1 MGGTSIQVSDNIQA
15 GIQSRISDMHQR
27 VQGLRDADMYFYNI
41 PVSELKGSSEV
52 VVSGRTMLMLAS
64 YGYLGLLGHPRINE
78 AASAAIEKY
87 GSGTH
92 GVRVLA
98 GTLDIH
104 LELER
109 TIADFK
115 NTEEAVTFS
124 SGYVTNLAA
133 ISTIV
138 GRRDIVLCDKYN
150 HASIVDGC
158 LLSGAELKRFRHNDM
173 DHLEDLL
180 KRYSDHSTKLV
191 IADAVFSMDGD
202 IINLPEVV
210 ELCRKYGAWLMMDEA
225 HSVGVLGKTGR
236 GVEEHFG
243 MQDCVDIKMGTLSKS
258 IPSIG
263 GYIAGST
270 GLVNLLKHAARGFVF
285 SAAIPP
291 AQAAAAKAAFEVIM
305 DEPDRIERVQQNARI
320 FIDSLQGL
328 GFDTMNSETAIVPVL
343 CGTDEKA
350 YELVRLCQSQDIF
363 VLPVVSPAVPEGLSR
378 LRATVTAGHS
388 RTQIEYALSVL
399 EVAGKQVG
407 LI

>member
-1 MGGTSIQVSDNIQA
+1 MSDKNQP
-15 GIQSRISDMHQR
+15 GIQHRIDGMHQR

-64 YGYLGLLGHPRINE
+64 YGYLGLLGHPRINK
-78 AASAAIEKY
+78 AAGDAIEKY

-104 LELER
+104 VELEK

-115 NTEEAVTFS
+115 NMEDAVTFS

-180 KRYSDHSTKLV
+180 KRYSDRSTKLV
-191 IADAVFSMDGD
+191 IVDAVFSMDGD
-202 IINLPEVV
+202 IINLPALV

-236 GVEEHFG
+236 GIEEHFG
-243 MQDCVDIKMGTLSKS
+243 MQDCVDVKMGTLSKT
-258 IPSIG
+258 IPSVG
-263 GYIAGST
+263 GYIAGNS
-270 GLVNLLKHAARGFVF
+270 GLVNLLKHAARGYVF

-291 AQAAAAKAAFEVIM
+291 AQAAAAKASFEVII
-305 DEPDRIERVQQNARI
+305 DEPDRIEKVQQNARV
-320 FIDSLQGL
+320 FIDGLQAI
-328 GFDTMNSETAIVPVL
+328 GFDTMSSETAIVPVL

-388 RTQIEYALSVL
+388 KTQIEHALSVL
-399 EVAGKQVG
+399 EIAGKQVG

>member
-1 MGGTSIQVSDNIQA
+1 MSDNIPA
-15 GIQSRISDMHQR
+15 GIQSRISAMHQR
-27 VQGLRDADMYFYNI
+27 VQGLRDADMYFYNM

-52 VVSGRTMLMLAS
+52 VISGRTMLMLAS
-64 YGYLGLLGHPRINE
+64 YGYLGLLGHPRINK
-78 AASAAIEKY
+78 AANDAIEKY

-104 LELER
+104 LELEQ

-115 NTEEAVTFS
+115 NSEDAVTFS

-180 KRYSDHSTKLV
+180 KRYSDRSTKLV

-202 IINLPEVV
+202 IIDLPAVV

-236 GVEEHFG
+236 GIEEHFG
-243 MQDCVDIKMGTLSKS
+243 MPDCIDVKMGTLSKT

-263 GYIAGST
+263 GYIAGSS

-291 AQAAAAKAAFEVIM
+291 AQAAAAKAAFEVIV
-305 DEPDRIERVQQNARI
+305 DEPDRIKSVQQNARM
-320 FIDSLQGL
+320 FIDGLQKL
-328 GFDTMNSETAIVPVL
+328 GFDTMSSETAIVPVL

-350 YELVRLCQSQDIF
+350 YELVRLCQSQDLF

-388 RTQIEYALSVL
+388 KSQIEHALYVL
-399 EVAGKQVG
+399 EVAGKQAG

>member
-1 MGGTSIQVSDNIQA
+1 
-15 GIQSRISDMHQR
+15 MHQR
-27 VQGLRDADMYFYNI
+27 VQGLRDADMYFYNM

-64 YGYLGLLGHPRINE
+64 YGYLGLLGHPRINK
-78 AASAAIEKY
+78 AAGDAIKKY

-104 LELER
+104 VELEK

-115 NTEEAVTFS
+115 NTEDAVTFS

-138 GRRDIVLCDKYN
+138 GRRDVVLCDKYN

-173 DHLEDLL
+173 GHLEDLL
-180 KRYSDHSTKLV
+180 QRYSDRSTKLV
-191 IADAVFSMDGD
+191 IVDAVFSMDGD
-202 IINLPEVV
+202 IIDLPALV
-210 ELCRKYGAWLMMDEA
+210 EICRKHGAWLMIDEA
-225 HSVGVLGKTGR
+225 HSVGVLGQTGR
-236 GVEEHFG
+236 GIEEHFG
-243 MQDCVDIKMGTLSKS
+243 MQDCVDVKMGTLSKT

-263 GYIAGST
+263 GYIAGSS

-291 AQAAAAKAAFEVIM
+291 AQAAAAKAAFEVII
-305 DEPDRIERVQQNARI
+305 DEPDRIEKVQRNARI
-320 FIDSLQGL
+320 FIDGLQEI
-328 GFDTMNSETAIVPVL
+328 GFDTMSSETAIVPVL

-350 YELVRLCQSQDIF
+350 YELVRLCQNQDIF

-388 RTQIEYALSVL
+388 KTQIEHALSVL
-399 EVAGKQVG
+399 EIAGKQAG

>member
-1 MGGTSIQVSDNIQA
+1 MSDNIQT
-15 GIQSRISDMHQR
+15 GIQNRIDGMLQR
-27 VQGLRDADMYFYNI
+27 VQGLRDAVMYFYNM

-78 AASAAIEKY
+78 AASDAIAKY

-104 LELER
+104 VELEK

-115 NTEEAVTFS
+115 NTEDAVTFS

-173 DHLEDLL
+173 DHLEELL
-180 KRYSDHSTKLV
+180 QRYSDRSTKLV
-191 IADAVFSMDGD
+191 IVDAVFSMDGD
-202 IINLPEVV
+202 IIDLPALV
-210 ELCRKYGAWLMMDEA
+210 ELCRKHGAWLMMDEA

-236 GVEEHFG
+236 GIEEHFG
-243 MQDCVDIKMGTLSKS
+243 MQDCVDVKMGTLSKT

-263 GYIAGST
+263 GYIAGSS

-291 AQAAAAKAAFEVIM
+291 AQAAAAKAAFEVII
-305 DEPDRIERVQQNARI
+305 DEPERIEKVQQNARI
-320 FIDSLQGL
+320 FIDGLQSI
-328 GFDTMNSETAIVPVL
+328 GFDTLSSETAIVPVL

-350 YELVRLCQSQDIF
+350 YELVRLCQNQDIF

-388 RTQIEYALSVL
+388 KTQIEHALSVL
-399 EVAGKQVG
+399 EIAGKQAG

>member
-1 MGGTSIQVSDNIQA
+1 
-15 GIQSRISDMHQR
+15 MHQR
-27 VQGLRDADMYFYNI
+27 VQGLRDADMYFYNM

-78 AASAAIEKY
+78 AASDAIAKY

-104 LELER
+104 VELEK

-115 NTEEAVTFS
+115 NTEDAVTFS

-173 DHLEDLL
+173 DHLEELL
-180 KRYSDHSTKLV
+180 QRYSDRSTKLV
-191 IADAVFSMDGD
+191 IVDAVFSMDGD
-202 IINLPEVV
+202 IIDLPALV
-210 ELCRKYGAWLMMDEA
+210 ELCRKHGAWLMMDEA

-236 GVEEHFG
+236 GIEEHFG
-243 MQDCVDIKMGTLSKS
+243 MQHCVDVKMGTLSKT

-263 GYIAGST
+263 GYIAGSS

-291 AQAAAAKAAFEVIM
+291 AQAAAAKAAFEVII
-305 DEPDRIERVQQNARI
+305 DEPERIEKVQQNARI
-320 FIDSLQGL
+320 FIDGLQSI
-328 GFDTMNSETAIVPVL
+328 GFDTLSSETAIVPVL

-350 YELVRLCQSQDIF
+350 YELVRLCQNQDIF

-388 RTQIEYALSVL
+388 KTQIEHALSVL
-399 EVAGKQVG
+399 EIAGKQAG

>member
-1 MGGTSIQVSDNIQA
+1 MSDKIQT
-15 GIQSRISDMHQR
+15 GIQNRIDGMHQR

-64 YGYLGLLGHPRINE
+64 YGYLGLLGHPRINK
-78 AASAAIEKY
+78 AAGDALEKY

-104 LELER
+104 VELEK

-115 NTEEAVTFS
+115 NTEDAVTFS

-180 KRYSDHSTKLV
+180 KRYSDRSTKLV
-191 IADAVFSMDGD
+191 IVDAVFSMDGD
-202 IINLPEVV
+202 IINLPALV

-236 GVEEHFG
+236 GIEEHFG
-243 MQDCVDIKMGTLSKS
+243 MQDCVDVKMGTLSKT
-258 IPSIG
+258 IPSVG
-263 GYIAGST
+263 GYIAGKS
-270 GLVNLLKHAARGFVF
+270 GLVNLLKHAARGYVF

-291 AQAAAAKAAFEVIM
+291 AQAAAAKASFEVII
-305 DEPDRIERVQQNARI
+305 DEPDRIEKVQQNARI
-320 FIDSLQGL
+320 FIDGLQAI
-328 GFDTMNSETAIVPVL
+328 GFDTMSSETAIVPVL

-388 RTQIEYALSVL
+388 KTQIEHALSVL
-399 EVAGKQVG
+399 EIAGKQAG

>member
-1 MGGTSIQVSDNIQA
+1 MSDKIQT
-15 GIQSRISDMHQR
+15 GIQNRIDGMHQR

-64 YGYLGLLGHPRINE
+64 YGYLGLLGHTRINK
-78 AASAAIEKY
+78 AAGDAIEKY

-104 LELER
+104 VELEK

-115 NTEEAVTFS
+115 NTEDAVTFS

-180 KRYSDHSTKLV
+180 KRYSDRSTKLV
-191 IADAVFSMDGD
+191 IVDAVFSMDGD
-202 IINLPEVV
+202 IINLPALV

-236 GVEEHFG
+236 GIEEHFG
-243 MQDCVDIKMGTLSKS
+243 MQDCVDVKMGTLSKT
-258 IPSIG
+258 IPSVG
-263 GYIAGST
+263 GYIAGNS
-270 GLVNLLKHAARGFVF
+270 GLVNLLKHAARGYVF

-291 AQAAAAKAAFEVIM
+291 AQAAAAKASFEVII
-305 DEPDRIERVQQNARI
+305 DEPDRIEKVQQNARI
-320 FIDSLQGL
+320 FIDGLQAI
-328 GFDTMNSETAIVPVL
+328 GFDNMSSETAIVPVL
-343 CGTDEKA
+343 C
-350 YELVRLCQSQDIF
+350 
-363 VLPVVSPAVPEGLSR
+363 
-378 LRATVTAGHS
+378 
-388 RTQIEYALSVL
+388 
-399 EVAGKQVG
+399 
-407 LI
+407 

>member
-1 MGGTSIQVSDNIQA
+1 VSDNIQT
-15 GIQSRISDMHQR
+15 GIQNRIDGMHQR
-27 VQGLRDADMYFYNI
+27 VQGLRDADMYFYNM

-78 AASAAIEKY
+78 AASDAIAKY

-104 LELER
+104 VELEK

-115 NTEEAVTFS
+115 NTEDAVTFS

-173 DHLEDLL
+173 DHLEELL
-180 KRYSDHSTKLV
+180 QRYSDRSTKLV
-191 IADAVFSMDGD
+191 IVDAVFSMDGD
-202 IINLPEVV
+202 IIDLPALV
-210 ELCRKYGAWLMMDEA
+210 ELCRKHGAWLMMDEA

-236 GVEEHFG
+236 GIEV
-243 MQDCVDIKMGTLSKS
+243 KMGTLSKT

-263 GYIAGST
+263 GYIAGSS

-291 AQAAAAKAAFEVIM
+291 AQAAAAKAAFEVII
-305 DEPDRIERVQQNARI
+305 DEPERIEKVQQNARI
-320 FIDSLQGL
+320 FIDGLQSI
-328 GFDTMNSETAIVPVL
+328 GFDTLSSETAIVPVL

-350 YELVRLCQSQDIF
+350 YELVRLCQNQDIF

-388 RTQIEYALSVL
+388 KTQIEHALSVL
-399 EVAGKQVG
+399 EIAGKQAG

>member
-1 MGGTSIQVSDNIQA
+1 
-15 GIQSRISDMHQR
+15 MHQR
-27 VQGLRDADMYFYNI
+27 VQGLRDADMYFYNM

-52 VVSGRTMLMLAS
+52 VISGRTMLMLAS
-64 YGYLGLLGHPRINE
+64 YGYLGLLGHPRINK
-78 AASAAIEKY
+78 AANDAIEKY

-104 LELER
+104 LELEQ

-115 NTEEAVTFS
+115 NSEDAVTFS

-180 KRYSDHSTKLV
+180 KRYSDRSTKLV

-202 IINLPEVV
+202 IIDLPAVV

-236 GVEEHFG
+236 GIEEHFG
-243 MQDCVDIKMGTLSKS
+243 MPDCVDVKMGTLSKA

-263 GYIAGST
+263 GYIAGRSD
-270 GLVNLLKHAARGFVF
+270 LVNLLKHAARGFVF

-291 AQAAAAKAAFEVIM
+291 AQAAAAKAAFEVIV

-320 FIDSLQGL
+320 FIEGLQEL
-328 GFDTMNSETAIVPVL
+328 GFDTMSSETAIVPVL
-343 CGTDEKA
+343 CRTDEKA
-350 YELVRLCQSQDIF
+350 YELVRLCQSQDLF

-388 RTQIEYALSVL
+388 KSQIEHALSVL
-399 EVAGKQVG
+399 EVAGKQAG

>member
-1 MGGTSIQVSDNIQA
+1 
-15 GIQSRISDMHQR
+15 MHQR
-27 VQGLRDADMYFYNI
+27 VQGLRDADMYFYNM

-52 VVSGRTMLMLAS
+52 VISGRTMLMLAS
-64 YGYLGLLGHPRINE
+64 YGYLGLLGHPRINK
-78 AASAAIEKY
+78 AANDAIEKY

-104 LELER
+104 LELEQ

-115 NTEEAVTFS
+115 NSEDAVTFS

-180 KRYSDHSTKLV
+180 KRYSDRSTKLV

-202 IINLPEVV
+202 IIDLPAVV

-236 GVEEHFG
+236 GIEEHFG
-243 MQDCVDIKMGTLSKS
+243 MPDCIDVKMGTLSKT

-263 GYIAGST
+263 GYIAGSS

-291 AQAAAAKAAFEVIM
+291 AQAAAAKAAFEVIV
-305 DEPDRIERVQQNARI
+305 DEPDRIERIQQNARI
-320 FIDSLQGL
+320 FIDGLQKL
-328 GFDTMNSETAIVPVL
+328 GFDTMSSETAIVPVL

-388 RTQIEYALSVL
+388 KSQIEHALYVL
-399 EVAGKQVG
+399 EVAGKQAG

>member
-1 MGGTSIQVSDNIQA
+1 MSDKIQT
-15 GIQSRISDMHQR
+15 GIQNRIDGMLQR
-27 VQGLRDADMYFYNI
+27 VQGLRDAVMYFYNM

-78 AASAAIEKY
+78 AASDAIAKY

-104 LELER
+104 VELEK

-115 NTEEAVTFS
+115 NTEDAVTFS

-173 DHLEDLL
+173 DHLEELL
-180 KRYSDHSTKLV
+180 QRYSDRSTKLV
-191 IADAVFSMDGD
+191 IVDAVFSMDGD
-202 IINLPEVV
+202 IIDLPALV
-210 ELCRKYGAWLMMDEA
+210 ELCRKHGAWLMMDEA

-236 GVEEHFG
+236 GIEEHFG
-243 MQDCVDIKMGTLSKS
+243 MQDCVDVKMGTLSKT

-263 GYIAGST
+263 GYIAGSS

-291 AQAAAAKAAFEVIM
+291 AQAAAAKAAFEVII
-305 DEPDRIERVQQNARI
+305 DEPERIEKVQQNARI
-320 FIDSLQGL
+320 FIDGLQSI
-328 GFDTMNSETAIVPVL
+328 GFDTLSSETAIVPVL

-350 YELVRLCQSQDIF
+350 YELVRLCQNQDIF

-388 RTQIEYALSVL
+388 KTQIEHALSVL
-399 EVAGKQVG
+399 EIAGKQAG

>member
-1 MGGTSIQVSDNIQA
+1 MSDKIQT
-15 GIQSRISDMHQR
+15 GIQNRIDGMHQR

-64 YGYLGLLGHPRINE
+64 YGYLGLLGHPRINK
-78 AASAAIEKY
+78 AAGDAIEKY
-87 GSGTH
+87 GSGTN

-104 LELER
+104 VELEK
-109 TIADFK
+109 TIADIK
-115 NTEEAVTFS
+115 NTEDAVTFS

-180 KRYSDHSTKLV
+180 KRYSDRSTKLV
-191 IADAVFSMDGD
+191 IVDAVFSMDGD
-202 IINLPEVV
+202 IINLPALV

-236 GVEEHFG
+236 GIEEHFG
-243 MQDCVDIKMGTLSKS
+243 MQDCVDVKMGTLSKT
-258 IPSIG
+258 IPSVG
-263 GYIAGST
+263 GYIAGNS
-270 GLVNLLKHAARGFVF
+270 GLVNLLKHAARGYVF

-291 AQAAAAKAAFEVIM
+291 AQAAAAKASFEVII
-305 DEPDRIERVQQNARI
+305 DEPDRIEKVQQNARI
-320 FIDSLQGL
+320 FIDGLQAI
-328 GFDTMNSETAIVPVL
+328 GFDTMSSETAIVPVL

-388 RTQIEYALSVL
+388 KTQIEHALSVL
-399 EVAGKQVG
+399 EIACKQVG

>member
-1 MGGTSIQVSDNIQA
+1 
-15 GIQSRISDMHQR
+15 MHQR
-27 VQGLRDADMYFYNI
+27 VQGLRDADMYFYNM

-52 VVSGRTMLMLAS
+52 VISGRTMLMLAS
-64 YGYLGLLGHPRINE
+64 YGYLGLLGHPRINK
-78 AASAAIEKY
+78 AANDAIEKY

-104 LELER
+104 LELEQ

-115 NTEEAVTFS
+115 NSEDAVTFS

-180 KRYSDHSTKLV
+180 KRYSDRSTKLV

-202 IINLPEVV
+202 IIDLPAVV

-236 GVEEHFG
+236 GIEEHFG
-243 MQDCVDIKMGTLSKS
+243 MPDCVDVKMGTLSKA

-263 GYIAGST
+263 GYIAGRSD
-270 GLVNLLKHAARGFVF
+270 LVNLLKHAARGFVF

-291 AQAAAAKAAFEVIM
+291 AQAAAAKAAFEVIV
-305 DEPDRIERVQQNARI
+305 DEPDRIKGVQQNARI
-320 FIDSLQGL
+320 FIDGLQEL

-343 CGTDEKA
+343 CRTDEKA
-350 YELVRLCQSQDIF
+350 YELVRLCQSQDLF

-388 RTQIEYALSVL
+388 KSQIEHALSVL
-399 EVAGKQVG
+399 EVAGKQAG

>member
-1 MGGTSIQVSDNIQA
+1 MSDNIPA
-15 GIQSRISDMHQR
+15 GIQSRISAMHQR
-27 VQGLRDADMYFYNI
+27 VQGLRDADMYFYNM

-52 VVSGRTMLMLAS
+52 VISGRTMLMLAS
-64 YGYLGLLGHPRINE
+64 YGYLGLLGHPRINK
-78 AASAAIEKY
+78 AANDAIDKY

-104 LELER
+104 LELEQ

-115 NTEEAVTFS
+115 NSEDAVTFS
-124 SGYVTNLAA
+124 SGYVTKLAA

-180 KRYSDHSTKLV
+180 KRYSDRSTKLV

-202 IINLPEVV
+202 IIDLPAVV

-236 GVEEHFG
+236 GIEEHFG
-243 MQDCVDIKMGTLSKS
+243 MQDCVDVKMGTLSKT

-263 GYIAGST
+263 GYIAGSS

-291 AQAAAAKAAFEVIM
+291 AQAAAAKAAFEVII
-305 DEPDRIERVQQNARI
+305 DEPDRVEKVQRNARI
-320 FIDSLQGL
+320 FIDGLQEI
-328 GFDTMNSETAIVPVL
+328 GFDTMSSETAIVPVL

-350 YELVRLCQSQDIF
+350 YELVRLCQNQDIF

-388 RTQIEYALSVL
+388 KTQIEHALSVL
-399 EVAGKQVG
+399 EIAGKQAG

>member
-1 MGGTSIQVSDNIQA
+1 MSDNIPA
-15 GIQSRISDMHQR
+15 GIQSRISAMHQR
-27 VQGLRDADMYFYNI
+27 VQGLRDADMYFYNM

-52 VVSGRTMLMLAS
+52 VISGRTMLMLAS
-64 YGYLGLLGHPRINE
+64 YGYLGLLGHPRINK
-78 AASAAIEKY
+78 AANDAIEKY

-104 LELER
+104 LELEQ

-115 NTEEAVTFS
+115 NSEDAVTFS

-150 HASIVDGC
+150 HASIVDRC

-180 KRYSDHSTKLV
+180 KRYSDRSTKLV

-202 IINLPEVV
+202 IIDLPAVV

-236 GVEEHFG
+236 GIEEHFG
-243 MQDCVDIKMGTLSKS
+243 MPDCIDVKMGTLSKT

-263 GYIAGST
+263 GYIAGSS

-291 AQAAAAKAAFEVIM
+291 AQAAAAKAAFEVIV
-305 DEPDRIERVQQNARI
+305 DEPDRIERIQQNARI
-320 FIDSLQGL
+320 FIDGLQKL
-328 GFDTMNSETAIVPVL
+328 GFDTMSSETAIVPVL

-388 RTQIEYALSVL
+388 KSQIEHALYVL
-399 EVAGKQVG
+399 EVAGKQAG